1 MLHTH
6 GVHKGPCLVH
16 YTRNSARAHCTQVL
30 PSFDGALR
38 PREAELLLQYLTVP
52 YLRVPLLLRFFAQP
66 SHLHALGSAKLQA
79 LSNLSGSPSA
89 WNSAWDSALD
99 SALRSAARSHLDA
112 AALHAHARVHG

>member
-1 MLHTH
+1 M
-6 GVHKGPCLVH
+6 
-16 YTRNSARAHCTQVL
+16 L

-79 LSNLSGSPSA
+79 
-89 WNSAWDSALD
+89 ALT
-99 SALRSAARSHLDA
+99 LTLTHLHPNPNPNPNPPA
-112 AALHAHARVHG
+112 P

>member
-1 MLHTH
+1 
-6 GVHKGPCLVH
+6 
-16 YTRNSARAHCTQVL
+16 VL

-79 LSNLSGSPSA
+79 
-89 WNSAWDSALD
+89 ALT
-99 SALRSAARSHLDA
+99 LTLTHLHPNPNPNPNPPA
-112 AALHAHARVHG
+112 P

>member
-1 MLHTH
+1 M
-6 GVHKGPCLVH
+6 
-16 YTRNSARAHCTQVL
+16 L

-79 LSNLSGSPSA
+79 LGSLSGSPSA
-89 WNSAWDSALD
+89 LHSAWDSALD
-99 SALRSAARSHLDA
+99 SSASRSATHTVRSA
-112 AALHAHARVHG
+112 EPPRRCRRCRRCRRVLECMDGA

>member
-1 MLHTH
+1 MH
-6 GVHKGPCLVH
+6 GVHKVHCLVH
-16 YTRNSARAHCTQVL
+16 HTRNSARAHCTQVL

-79 LSNLSGSPSA
+79 LRNLSGSPSA
-89 WNSAWDSALD
+89 LHSAWDGALD
-99 SALRSAARSHLDA
+99 SALRSAARSHLGRCGA
-112 AALHAHARVHG
+112 ACAC